1 MVPALCAAAAL
12 AVLAVVAERSSAQD
26 AVIAQR
32 QEAMKGMGGQMKIIN
47 AYVEKGEG
55 DPAAV
60 AAAAMQIQ
68 ETSGKIPGLFP
79 AGTSMEDQPGDG
91 ESKNGAKPAIWENRA
106 AFEAAAAKLGDLAGA
121 TAAAAEG
128 GDKQGITDAFTALGK
143 DGCGGCHSQFRQKT
157 S

>member
-12 AVLAVVAERSSAQD
+12 AVLAVVAERSSAED

-68 ETSGKIPGLFP
+68 ETSGKIPSLFP
-79 AGTSMEDQPGDG
+79 AGTSMEEQPD
-91 ESKNGAKPAIWENRA
+91 KNEAKSAIWENWA

-128 GDKQGITDAFTALGK
+128 GDKQAITDSFTALGK